1 MTRRENR
8 PHSSPLFLVTCH
20 SSLFTCHF
28 LGVMEKKRWKRIEE
42 LFEAALE
49 RKPDE
54 RAQFLTEACGDDTAL
69 RQEVESLLAHQQ
81 PTGHFIPTLIH
92 EAAKLLPDDS
102 SPFGRMDRPDRDA
115 RFIPGLV
122 LAERYRIIG
131 LLGKGGMGEVY
142 RADDLKLGQPV
153 ALKFL
158 PERLAKDKAM
168 LGRFHKEV
176 RIARQISHPHICR
189 VYDIGEVEGQH
200 FLSMEYVDGEDLGSL
215 LRRIGRLPSDK
226 AVEIA
231 SQLCAGLAASHD
243 QGVLHRDLKPAN
255 IMIDGRGKARIM
267 DFGLAGLAGDFRGNE
282 VRAGTPAYMAPEQL
296 AGKEVSVK
304 SDIYSLG
311 LLLYEIFTGKKLF
324 EASSLEDLI
333 RQHESSTPPSI
344 SEHVKEV
351 DPLVER
357 VISRCLETD
366 PRNRPASV
374 AQVAAA
380 LPGGDPLAAAIA
392 AGETPS
398 PEMVAA
404 APKEGAL
411 RPGVALA
418 CLLVSL
424 AMLAFLII
432 FSDNVK
438 MLNKAKLAK
447 SPDVLA
453 ERASQITTRLGYTA
467 PPVDTAYGFD
477 LDETYV
483 QRSDDHFL
491 EDWRQIDKGQPLTY
505 YFWYRQSPRYLETFS
520 LGKVSLSDPP
530 LEVSD
535 MANVVLDPRGRLVR
549 FIAVPPQVEEDEG
562 ETRAPDWSVL
572 FVEAGLDQ
580 SAFRATASKWVSP
593 VASDARAAWE
603 GVYPDRPEI
612 PIRVEAASF
621 DGKIVYFHIIP
632 PWEVPLR
639 QQEAFSR
646 TAPRAAGVILAIVF
660 ISVLI
665 AAVLVARRN
674 LRLGRGD
681 RKSAYKLAI
690 FVFFADLIGS
700 LLMVNHVPT
709 VAGELNLWLQ
719 AAALALFTAV
729 LFWFLYVA
737 LEPYVRRRWPS
748 LIISWSRLMAG
759 EFRDPLV
766 GRDILVG
773 AILGFAHTMTIY
785 SISLLMG
792 VLGSPELG
800 NDSGDAN
807 IYGMR
812 ALVRQVFNSINGSIL
827 IGLGVLFLL
836 LLFFI
841 ILRKKWL
848 AVVALATIHTLI
860 SFLAFVAYMPWYV
873 WSSAL
878 IIPLIYVV
886 SVSRFGLLTTI
897 ALQFFFGMSFFLPL
911 TPDLSSLYGGTTIF
925 VLVILSG
932 LALYSFYISLAGQ
945 PIVRNNLLN
954 D

>member
-1 MTRRENR
+1 
-8 PHSSPLFLVTCH
+8 
-20 SSLFTCHF
+20 
-28 LGVMEKKRWKRIEE
+28 MEQKRWKKIEE

-49 RKPDE
+49 RRPDE
-54 RAQFLTEACGDDTAL
+54 RARFLTEACGDDTSL

-81 PTGHFIPTLIH
+81 PTGRFIPTLIH

-102 SPFGRMDRPDRDA
+102 SRFDRVDRADREA

-122 LAERYRIIG
+122 LAGRYRIIG

-158 PERLAKDKAM
+158 PESLARDKAM
-168 LGRFHKEV
+168 LERFHKEV

-255 IMIDGRGKARIM
+255 VMIDGRGKARIM

-324 EASSLEDLI
+324 EATSLEDLM

-411 RPGVALA
+411 RPGVAIA
-418 CLLVSL
+418 CLALCL
-424 AMLAFLII
+424 AMLAFLVI
-432 FSDNVK
+432 FSDNTK
-438 MLNKAKLAK
+438 MLNKAKLSK

-453 ERASQITTRLGYTA
+453 ERAAQIITRLGYTS
-467 PPVDTAYGFD
+467 PPIDTAYGFALD
-477 LDETYV
+477 PSYMHRLDEFFLRG
-483 QRSDDHFL
+483 RST
-491 EDWRQIDKGQPLTY
+491 IDKGQPLTY
-505 YFWYRQSPRYLETFS
+505 YFWYRQSPRYLETLAFNR
-520 LGKVSLSDPP
+520 VSLSDPP
-530 LEVSD
+530 LEVTD

-549 FIAVPPQVEEDEG
+549 FSAVPPQVEEG
-562 ETRAPDWSVL
+562 ESEPGAPDWSAL

-580 SAFRATASKWVSP
+580 SAFRPVASKWVP
-593 VASDARAAWE
+593 PAAADARAAWE
-603 GVYPDRPEI
+603 GVYPDSPEI

-621 DGKIVYFHIIP
+621 KGKIVYFHIIP
-632 PWEVPLR
+632 PWEPPLR
-639 QQEAFSR
+639 QQEVFSR
-646 TAPRAAGVILAIVF
+646 TAPRAAGVILAVVF
-660 ISVLI
+660 ISGLI
-665 AAVLVARRN
+665 AALLVARRN

-681 RKSAYKLAI
+681 KKSAYKLAI
-690 FVFFADLIGS
+690 FVFVTDLVGT
-700 LLMVNHVPT
+700 LFMVNHVPT
-709 VAGELNLWLQ
+709 IAGELNLWLQ
-719 AAALALFTAV
+719 ASALALFAAV

-737 LEPYVRRRWPS
+737 LEPYVRRRWPT

-785 SISLLMG
+785 SITLLLS
-792 VLGSPELG
+792 VLVSPNLA
-800 NDSGDAN
+800 NDNGDAN
-807 IYGMR
+807 IYGTR
-812 ALVRQVFNSINGSIL
+812 ALVSQVFNSIIGSIL
-827 IGLGVLFLL
+827 FGLGLLFLL

-841 ILRKKWL
+841 ILRKKRL
-848 AVVALATIHTLI
+848 AILALGTIHAAI
-860 SFLAFVAYMPWYV
+860 SYLAFVANLPWYV
-873 WSSAL
+873 WYSAL
-878 IIPLIYVV
+878 VIPLIYLV

-897 ALQFFFGMSFFLPL
+897 SLQFFFGMSFFLPL
-911 TPDLSSLYGGTTIF
+911 TPDLSSVYGGTTIF
-925 VLVILSG
+925 VVSMLSG

-945 PIVRNNLLN
+945 PIVRTELLN